1 MEILMAKEAGFCFGV
16 KRAVN
21 IAEQTLREKGRA
33 FSLGPLIHNPQV
45 VDQLRERGLE
55 PVEGIEGVGRGPVII
70 RSHGVS
76 RKVLEELKSRG
87 VEVVDATCP
96 YVKRAQRWAASLS
109 RRGYFVVIVGEQEHP
124 EVKAIMSY
132 LEGEGMVVESPEGIR
147 ALHRRRKIGVVA
159 QTTQEKDRFG
169 EVIKAL
175 LPLCEELTIYNT
187 LCEVTSKRQQEA
199 LRIAREVDCMIVV
212 GGRDSANTRRLAELC
227 SRIQPRT
234 YHVETEEELKPEWF
248 RGIKRVGLT
257 AGAST
262 PLETIR
268 RVRDTLVSWPFCGIR
283 REAENL

>member
-21 IAEQTLREKGRA
+21 IAERTLRERGRA

-45 VDQLRERGLE
+45 VGQLREMGLE

-76 RKVLEELKSRG
+76 RQLLEELESKG

-109 RRGYFVVIVGEQEHP
+109 RRGYFVVVVGEEEHP
-124 EVKAIMSY
+124 EVRAIMSY
-132 LEGEGMVVESPEGIR
+132 IEGEGMVVEGPEG
-147 ALHRRRKIGVVA
+147 AGGVPRRRKIGVVA
-159 QTTQEKDRFG
+159 QTTQERDRFG

-187 LCEVTSKRQQEA
+187 LCEVTSKRQEEA

-212 GGRDSANTRRLAELC
+212 GGRNSANTRRLAELC
-227 SRIQPRT
+227 SRVQPRT
-234 YHVETEEELKPEWF
+234 YHVETEEELRPEWF
-248 RGIKRVGLT
+248 RGMRRVGIT

-262 PLETIR
+262 PIGTIR
-268 RVRDTLVSWPFCGIR
+268 RVRDALVSRPFCGIR
-283 REAENL
+283 REVENL